1 MSTALQPQ
9 FNTSAVLNVP
19 ATQALSR
26 HEPETQR
33 TFERLPPHSLEAEQA
48 LLGALLHN
56 NLAFEKVAE
65 FLRPEHFSD
74 SSHGRIFE
82 AISHLISR
90 GHIADPI
97 TLKEYFDR
105 DNALSEVGGG
115 QYLAQLAASVVSIIN
130 TEDYGRKI
138 HDFYLRRQLID
149 VGEGVVNDAHTYD
162 LEVSASDQIEVA
174 EKKLFDLAT
183 VGQQERGL
191 QTFSSALKQALISAE
206 VAYKRDSHV
215 VGVTSG
221 FKKMDECLGGFHP
234 SDLIILA
241 GRPSMGKT
249 ALATNLAFNAA
260 LATLDKQEGAPVAF
274 FSLEMSSEQ
283 LANRI
288 LGQEAGLS
296 SDLIRRGDIGKS
308 DFPRLV
314 EVSNR
319 LNSLPF
325 FIDDTPALSVPALRT
340 RARRLKRQE
349 GLGMIV
355 IDYLQLLSSPG
366 KKSSENRVQELSE
379 ITRNLKALAKELNVP
394 VIALSQL
401 SRAVEQRDDKRP
413 QLSDLRESG
422 SIEQDADVVMFVY
435 RDEYYLARKQP
446 TGSDE
451 KVAEWQNALNAVT
464 NIAEVIIAKQRHGP
478 IGIIKLHFEGRL
490 TKFSDLADPA
500 HSAVSYG

>member
-1 MSTALQPQ
+1 MTTALKPQ
-9 FNTSAVLNVP
+9 LDSFPL
-19 ATQALSR
+19 LSIQS
-26 HEPETQR
+26 ESL
-33 TFERLPPHSLEAEQA
+33 ERLPPHSLEAEQA

-56 NLAFEKVAE
+56 NLAFERISE
-65 FLRPEHFSD
+65 FLRPDHFSD
-74 SSHGRIFE
+74 PSHARIYE
-82 AISHLISR
+82 AISNLINR

-105 DNALSEVGGG
+105 DDELADVGGG
-115 QYLAQLAASVVSIIN
+115 QYLAQLAASVISIIN

-138 HDFYLRRQLID
+138 YDFYLRRQLID
-149 VGEGVVNDAHTYD
+149 VGEGIVNEAHTYD
-162 LEVSASDQIEVA
+162 LDVSATHQIELA
-174 EKKLFDLAT
+174 EKRLFDLAT

-191 QTFSSALKQALISAE
+191 QAFSSSLKQALTSAE

-215 VGVTSG
+215 VGVTTG
-221 FKKMDECLGGFHP
+221 FKKMDESLGGFHP

-260 LATLDKQEGAPVAF
+260 RAALEKKEGGAVAF

-288 LGQEAGLS
+288 LGQESGLS

-366 KKSSENRVQELSE
+366 RRAAENRVLELSE
-379 ITRNLKALAKELNVP
+379 ITRGLKALAKELNVP
-394 VIALSQL
+394 VLALSQL

-413 QLSDLRESG
+413 QLADLRESG
-422 SIEQDADVVMFVY
+422 SIEQDSDVVMFIY
-435 RDEYYLARKQP
+435 REEYYLARKKP
-446 TGSDE
+446 TGHED
-451 KVAEWQNALNAVT
+451 KIAEWEKSLKSVA

-478 IGIIKLHFEGRL
+478 ISTAQLHFEGRL
-490 TKFSDLADPA
+490 TKFSDLADTAYLPT
-500 HSAVSYG
+500 HHG

>member
-1 MSTALQPQ
+1 M
-9 FNTSAVLNVP
+9 SAVLKP
-19 ATQALSR
+19 QFDSQALSI
-26 HEPETQR
+26 PEKKDNPQEGGSQDA
-33 TFERLPPHSLEAEQA
+33 FERLPPHNLEAEQA

-56 NLAFEKVAE
+56 NLAFEKVSD

-74 SSHGRIFE
+74 ATHGRIFE
-82 AISHLISR
+82 AITHLITR

-105 DNALSEVGGG
+105 DDSLAEVGGG
-115 QYLAQLAASVVSIIN
+115 QYLAHLAGSFISIIN
-130 TEDYGRKI
+130 TADYGRKI
-138 HDFYLRRQLID
+138 YDFYLRRQLID
-149 VGEGVVNDAHTYD
+149 VGEGIVNEAHTHD
-162 LEVSASDQIEVA
+162 LDVSATDQIELA

-183 VGQQERGL
+183 TGTQERGL
-191 QTFSSALKQALISAE
+191 QTFSTALKQALISADI
-206 VAYKRDSHV
+206 ALKRDSHV

-221 FKKMDECLGGFHP
+221 YREMDKCLGGFHP

-249 ALATNLAFNAA
+249 ALATNLAFNASRA
-260 LATLDKQEGAPVAF
+260 SVEKKEGACVAF
-274 FSLEMSSEQ
+274 FSLEMSAEQ

-325 FIDDTPALSVPALRT
+325 YIDDTPALSVPALRT

-366 KKSSENRVQELSE
+366 KRSVENRVLELSE
-379 ITRNLKALAKELNVP
+379 MTRSLKALAKELNVP
-394 VIALSQL
+394 IIALSQL

-413 QLSDLRESG
+413 QLADLRESG

-435 RDEYYLARKQP
+435 REEYYLSRKKP
-446 TGSDE
+446 TGSDD
-451 KVAEWQNALNAVT
+451 KIAEWEKSLSSVANV
-464 NIAEVIIAKQRHGP
+464 AEVIVAKQRHGP
-478 IGIIKLHFEGRL
+478 IGIVKLHFEGRL
-490 TKFSDLADPA
+490 TKFSDLADPT
-500 HSAVSYG
+500 HLPVRYG

>member
-1 MSTALQPQ
+1 MGAVLKPQ
-9 FNTSAVLNVP
+9 FDSPMAPNVP
-19 ATQALSR
+19 ANEGSLGAL
-26 HEPETQR
+26 
-33 TFERLPPHSLEAEQA
+33 ERLPPHNIEAEQA

-56 NLAFEKVAE
+56 NLAFERISE
-65 FLRPEHFSD
+65 FLLPEHFSD
-74 SSHGRIFE
+74 PSHSRIYT
-82 AISHLISR
+82 AITHLINR

-105 DNALSEVGGG
+105 DDALAEVGGG
-115 QYLAQLAASVVSIIN
+115 QYLAQLAACVVSIIN
-130 TEDYGRKI
+130 TQDYGRKI
-138 HDFYLRRQLID
+138 YDFYLRRQLID
-149 VGEGVVNDAHTYD
+149 VGEDVVNNAHTYD
-162 LEVSASDQIEVA
+162 LNISATDQIEIA

-191 QTFSSALKQALISAE
+191 QIFSIALKQALTSAE
-206 VAYKRDSHV
+206 LAYKRDSHV
-215 VGVTSG
+215 VGVTTG
-221 FKKMDECLGGFHP
+221 FKKMDEYLGGFHP
-234 SDLIILA
+234 SDLVILA

-260 LATLDKQEGAPVAF
+260 RAALEKKEGSAVAF

-288 LGQEAGLS
+288 LGQESGLS

-308 DFPRLV
+308 DYPRLV
-314 EVSNR
+314 EASNR
-319 LNSLPF
+319 LNALPF

-340 RARRLKRQE
+340 RARRLMRQS

-366 KKSSENRVQELSE
+366 RKSAENRVQELSE
-379 ITRNLKALAKELNVP
+379 ITRGLKALAKELNVP

-401 SRAVEQRDDKRP
+401 SRAVEQRDDKHP

-435 RDEYYLARKQP
+435 REEYYLSRKKP
-446 TGSDE
+446 TGSDD
-451 KVAEWQNALNAVT
+451 KVAEWERSLSKVA

-478 IGIIKLHFEGRL
+478 IGMVPLHFEGRL
-490 TKFSDLADPA
+490 TKFSDLADPNYLPVQHA
-500 HSAVSYG
+500 